1 MTLLV
6 APRPLPVAWSIV
18 LVAMVWCVGLTS
30 RTIVSAEEP
39 SLQSAIDFLPDTAAG
54 VVRVPNI
61 PALCEAWDRTTLS
74 GLADDDALEPL
85 LEANFGNAGS
95 VWKMI
100 DERVGVRPKD
110 FYELASGELVAAWL
124 SYASRR
130 RPSALIVVADIRG
143 NEAKAADVIDRIDQD
158 MTAQQAVRRD
168 VQRAGETVRVY
179 TPKAKPGQLKIEQI
193 VVSLTKERLIAS
205 DYDEIVLNLL
215 DAIESGGGDGMLDQ
229 AELRQLV
236 TNRSYEQLEQ
246 DKARLPAEWRE
257 SVVEWFA
264 KPLEVGRIIR
274 DVAQVDRGNQVKIID
289 LLEEQGFD
297 AIEGAGGVVAVGTDA
312 FDLLH
317 RGYIHAPPI
326 PGEPD
331 RYRLAA
337 RMLQFPNSDMN
348 AIPRWVPDDVASV
361 SRMNWKLSRA
371 FWASETLV
379 DAALDSEIF
388 RPSIDGIRDDE
399 DGPQIDLE
407 ANVLPNLNDHVLIL
421 TDTTVPSSV
430 ESDRIL
436 LAIAIKDY
444 ETIANAVR
452 KAMEVEPDVFQ
463 IESVP
468 GIEIWKVQRGEGG
481 ELDEEF
487 FQDFGFDDEVA
498 DEQEPLLNTWS
509 IAAIP
514 QGPAM
519 TSAYLVFASHLE
531 LLEKVANRM
540 ADAAPTAPL
549 VDAEEFQTLIGHLS
563 RLGVNEQSIQRI
575 VRFRYSLRTK
585 YELLRKGE
593 LRQSDSILSTLV
605 RRAIDEAEFEE
616 EFDRPNQSKW
626 PEFAAVEKYF
636 RNAVSFVET
645 TDSGWTLNGFLLR

>member
-1 MTLLV
+1 
-6 APRPLPVAWSIV
+6 
-18 LVAMVWCVGLTS
+18 
-30 RTIVSAEEP
+30 
-39 SLQSAIDFLPDTAAG
+39 
-54 VVRVPNI
+54 
-61 PALCEAWDRTTLS
+61 
-74 GLADDDALEPL
+74 
-85 LEANFGNAGS
+85 
-95 VWKMI
+95 
-100 DERVGVRPKD
+100 
-110 FYELASGELVAAWL
+110 
-124 SYASRR
+124 
-130 RPSALIVVADIRG
+130 
-143 NEAKAADVIDRIDQD
+143 
-158 MTAQQAVRRD
+158 
-168 VQRAGETVRVY
+168 
-179 TPKAKPGQLKIEQI
+179 
-193 VVSLTKERLIAS
+193 
-205 DYDEIVLNLL
+205 
-215 DAIESGGGDGMLDQ
+215 
-229 AELRQLV
+229 
-236 TNRSYEQLEQ
+236 
-246 DKARLPAEWRE
+246 
-257 SVVEWFA
+257 
-264 KPLEVGRIIR
+264 
-274 DVAQVDRGNQVKIID
+274 
-289 LLEEQGFD
+289 
-297 AIEGAGGVVAVGTDA
+297 
-312 FDLLH
+312 
-317 RGYIHAPPI
+317 
-326 PGEPD
+326 
-331 RYRLAA
+331 
-337 RMLQFPNSDMN
+337 
-348 AIPRWVPDDVASV
+348 
-361 SRMNWKLSRA
+361 
-371 FWASETLV
+371 
-379 DAALDSEIF
+379 DSEIF

-444 ETIANAVR
+444 QTIANAVR